1 MNKLFLCF
9 CILSFTLPLPAENRQ
24 GVVEF
29 NTDWISHEPEVLT
42 YRTKGNNGEGLYQ
55 VSISKDKE
63 FIEVYINIISKNF
76 SKSVWGKMST
86 DMEPMHS
93 KSKIIVGRRV
103 IMDTNCS
110 YHDHQINIET
120 TMKPYNKIL
129 KNSIT
134 YEKHVIDFSQTPFLE
149 RTIPLKVGGKYSFN
163 SLNPR
168 TNKLVPLSIVVLA
181 EESIQN
187 IACYKIELTTF
198 EGKSIHWIEKAAPH
212 RIIRIEQPE
221 ENRVSTLI
229 F

>member
-1 MNKLFLCF
+1 M
-9 CILSFTLPLPAENRQ
+9 ILGAAKNRQ
-24 GVVEF
+24 KVVEF

-55 VSISKDKE
+55 VSISKNKE
-63 FIEVYINIISKNF
+63 FIEVYINIISNNF
-76 SKSVWGKMST
+76 SKTVWGKMST

-110 YHDHQINIET
+110 YHDKQINIET
-120 TMKPYNKIL
+120 TMKPYNKVL

-134 YEKHVIDFSQTPFLE
+134 YEKPVIDFSQTPFLE
-149 RTIPLKVGGKYSFN
+149 RTIPLKVGKKYSFN

-168 TNKLVPLSIVVLA
+168 TNKLVPLTIVVLA
-181 EESIQN
+181 EESIQD
-187 IACYKIELTTF
+187 IACNKIELTTF
-198 EGKSIHWIEKAAPH
+198 EGKSIHWIEKAVPH
-212 RIIRIEQPE
+212 RILRIEQPE